1 MGCLCGEHFERRWED
16 RRKAAVL
23 PFKEWRGRGRT
34 GWALILPQGAADS
47 EKSALGS
54 PWKDN
59 PGDAVK
65 PERVYGEGRTLKMTQ
80 PFL

>member
-1 MGCLCGEHFERRWED
+1 MGCLCGGHFERRWED
-16 RRKAAVL
+16 RRKEAVL
-23 PFKEWRGRGRT
+23 PFKEWRGRGRK

-54 PWKDN
+54 PRKGN
-59 PGDAVK
+59 HGDAVK
-65 PERVYGEGRTLKMTQ
+65 PERVCGEGRTLKMTQ